1 MADKAGFSIMK
12 NGYNR
17 FEVDTEVE
25 RLNKEL
31 DTALNQV
38 ENYRRL
44 TESANEQLA
53 LIKEK
58 YQKLSGQIEV
68 REKAADDINRL
79 ALREAN
85 RIIDSAQNNA
95 DSIIQEALS
104 TARMILMEIA
114 KLSNEA
120 SGVKNDMQT
129 KVDEIQKALDDFI
142 IPETVDSEWLKN

>member
-1 MADKAGFSIMK
+1 MVSYYPYNPISDIEVSETLTVKNSRVLLRHIPKENSIKIRGFV
-12 NGYNR
+12 
-17 FEVDTEVE
+17 EVDSTVLVPYQFHCAYSTE
-25 RLNKEL
+25 
-31 DTALNQV
+31 TH
-38 ENYRRL
+38 Y
-44 TESANEQLA
+44 
-53 LIKEK
+53 
-58 YQKLSGQIEV
+58 
-68 REKAADDINRL
+68 
-79 ALREAN
+79 REAN